1 MVAGR
6 VRSGIT
12 YGSAYRGIDMHS
24 SGHQDRS
31 LGTYLSIEVW
41 GDVCMRALVISP
53 GHGDSDRFVDL
64 PDPQPAQGEAT
75 VEVIGVGVDGTDDE
89 LVGGAYGE
97 APSGDDFLVFG
108 HECLGRV
115 VTPAGPLALGQLVVP
130 IVRRPDPVPCLNCAK
145 GEWDYCLNGLYT
157 ERGIKGRH
165 GFLVERFTEDPAYL
179 VPVPEHLVEVGMLVE
194 PTTISVK
201 ALEQVDTVQQR
212 LTWQP
217 QRALVTGAGT
227 VGLLAAMLLSLRG
240 LEVIVYNRSRS
251 GPKPDLVEALG
262 ARFVSADD
270 VELGREFAD
279 RFGPIDIAIEA
290 TGYSPLAFTLLDVVG
305 PNGVVVLTGVSG
317 GDRTAE
323 LPVDH
328 LNLETVLKNKVLLG
342 TVNADRANFEAA
354 VRALEEA
361 EQRWP
366 GWLSRLITRRVG
378 LSDYRHALDRS
389 SDEVKV
395 VIDIAPADG
404 NQRG

>member
-1 MVAGR
+1 
-6 VRSGIT
+6 
-12 YGSAYRGIDMHS
+12 
-24 SGHQDRS
+24 
-31 LGTYLSIEVW
+31 
-41 GDVCMRALVISP
+41 MRAVVITP
-53 GHGDSDRFVDL
+53 RRPDSDRLQEL
-64 PDPQPAQGEAT
+64 PEPQPAAGEAT

-89 LVGGAYGE
+89 LVSGAYGE
-97 APSGDDFLVFG
+97 APDGEDHLVIG

-115 VTPAGPLALGQLVVP
+115 VDPAGSLVQGQLVVP
-130 IVRRPDPVPCLNCAK
+130 IVRRPDPVPCLNCAN

-165 GFLVERFTEDPAYL
+165 GFLVERFTDDPAYL
-179 VPVPEHLVEVGMLVE
+179 VPVPEHLLEVGMLVE

-201 ALEQVDTVQQR
+201 ALEQVDTVQRR

-217 QRALVTGAGT
+217 QRALVTGAGAI
-227 VGLLAAMLLSLRG
+227 GLLAAMLLSLRG
-240 LEVIVYNRSRS
+240 LEVIVFNRSRS

-262 ARFVSADD
+262 ARFVSGDE
-270 VELGREFAD
+270 VEMGQEFAD

-290 TGYSPLAFTLLDVVG
+290 TGYSPLAFTLLEVVG
-305 PNGVVVLTGVSG
+305 RNGVVVLTGVSG

-328 LNLETVLKNKVLLG
+328 LNLETVLGNKVLLG

-354 VRALEEA
+354 VQALEEA

-366 GWLSRLITRRVG
+366 GWLSRMITRRVG
-378 LSDYRHALDRS
+378 LADYRQALDRG

-395 VIDIAPADG
+395 VVDVASTTEATKG
-404 NQRG
+404 EWHG

>member
-1 MVAGR
+1 
-6 VRSGIT
+6 
-12 YGSAYRGIDMHS
+12 
-24 SGHQDRS
+24 
-31 LGTYLSIEVW
+31 
-41 GDVCMRALVISP
+41 MRALVITA
-53 GHGDSDRFVDL
+53 GRADSDRLENL
-64 PDPQPAQGEAT
+64 PDPEPADCEAL

-89 LVGGAYGE
+89 LVSGAYGE
-97 APSGDDFLVFG
+97 APSGDDYLVFG

-115 VTPAGPLALGQLVVP
+115 ETPAGSLTGGQLVVP
-130 IVRRPDPVPCLNCAK
+130 IVRRPDPVPCLNCAN

-165 GFLVERFTEDPAYL
+165 GFLLERFTDDPAFL
-179 VPVPEHLVEVGMLVE
+179 VPVPDQLLEVGMLVE

-212 LTWQP
+212 LTWRP
-217 QRALVTGAGT
+217 RRALVTGAGKI
-227 VGLLAAMLLSLRG
+227 GLLAAMLLSLRG
-240 LEVIVYNRSRS
+240 LEVIVYNRSRT
-251 GPKPDLVEALG
+251 GPKPDLVEELG

-270 VELGREFAD
+270 VEVGQELAD

-305 PNGVVVLTGVSG
+305 RNGVVVLTGVSG

-323 LPVDH
+323 LPVDR
-328 LNLETVLKNKVLLG
+328 LNLETVLGNKVLLG

-361 EQRWP
+361 ERRWP

-378 LSDYRHALDRS
+378 LSDYRQALDRG
-389 SDEVKV
+389 SDDVKV
-395 VIDIAPADG
+395 VIDIASAEGDQHG
-404 NQRG
+404 

>member
-1 MVAGR
+1 V
-6 VRSGIT
+6 
-12 YGSAYRGIDMHS
+12 
-24 SGHQDRS
+24 
-31 LGTYLSIEVW
+31 
-41 GDVCMRALVISP
+41 VISP
-53 GHGDSDRFVDL
+53 RRSGSDRLEQL
-64 PDPQPAQGEAT
+64 PDPEPGADEAS
-75 VEVIGVGVDGTDDE
+75 VEVVAVGVDGTDDE
-89 LVGGAYGE
+89 LVSGAYGQ
-97 APSGDDFLVFG
+97 APDGENHLVIG

-115 VTPAGPLALGQLVVP
+115 IDPAGSLAQGQLVVP
-130 IVRRPDPVPCLNCAK
+130 IVRRPDPVPCRNCAN

-179 VPVPEHLVEVGMLVE
+179 VPVPEHLVEIGMLVE

-217 QRALVTGAGT
+217 QRALVTGAGAI
-227 VGLLAAMLLSLRG
+227 GLLAAMLLSLRG
-240 LEVIVYNRSRS
+240 LEVIVFNRSRS

-262 ARFVSADD
+262 GTFVSADE
-270 VELGREFAD
+270 VEMGEEFAD

-290 TGYSPLAFTLLDVVG
+290 TGYSPLAFTLLDVVAR
-305 PNGVVVLTGVSG
+305 NGVVVLTGVSG

-328 LNLETVLKNKVLLG
+328 LNLETVLGNKVLLG

-378 LSDYRHALDRS
+378 LADYRQALDRG

-395 VIDIAPADG
+395 VVDVASTTEATKG
-404 NQRG
+404 ERHG